1 MTTRSGVRFNSQAP
15 IRSYSGPTGYTM
27 DTKPN
32 APYGGPSTFGYST
45 HHQRN
50 PANNPQHWQ
59 TRPERQIAQ
68 KTSQMEQMLGV
79 KYGGKNKTRRRKLN
93 KKSNKSKSVRK
104 NKTNKK
110 KTMKK
115 KAKKSMKKSKTM
127 RKPRK

>member
-1 MTTRSGVRFNSQAP
+1 MTTRSGVQFSQAP

-27 DTKPN
+27 DTKPTP
-32 APYGGPSTFGYST
+32 PYGGVSSFGYST
-45 HHQRN
+45 THHPRD

-68 KTSQMEQMLGV
+68 KTSKMEKMLGMN
-79 KYGGKNKTRRRKLN
+79 YGGKNKTRRRKLN
-93 KKSNKSKSVRK
+93 KKSKSVRK

-127 RKPRK
+127 RKSRK